1 MKTKT
6 TVAIIGGTGKTG
18 RYLLKKIIN
27 EPINIKALVRKA
39 DPFSMA
45 YVNLHT
51 MYGDVKDYAI
61 VQSLIRDCDAVIST
75 LGLGTPPDEPTLFG
89 KATHNI
95 LKAMDHHQVR
105 RYIAIT
111 GLNVD
116 TTFDHKS
123 EKTKSATAWMYEH
136 FPISTRDRQLEY
148 ELLNKSSIDWTLVR
162 LPLIE
167 QTDLV
172 KEISTSLE
180 DCPSDTI
187 SAGSLAE
194 FLIQQ
199 LYDTSF
205 IKTSPFIGNKQ

>member
-6 TVAIIGGTGKTG
+6 TVAIIGGTGKAG

-27 EPINIKALVRKA
+27 EPINIKALIRKA
-39 DPFSMA
+39 DQSNGATP
-45 YVNLHT
+45 NLQIIF
-51 MYGDVKDYAI
+51 GDVKDYAT
-61 VQSLIRDCDAVIST
+61 VQALIRDCDAVIST
-75 LGLGTPPDEPTLFG
+75 LGLGIPPDEPTLFG

-116 TTFDHKS
+116 TLFDHKS
-123 EKTKSATAWMYEH
+123 EKTKSATAWMHEH
-136 FPISTRDRQLEY
+136 FPVSTKDRQLEY
-148 ELLNKSSIDWTLVR
+148 ELLTKSSADWTLLR

-167 QTDLV
+167 QTDFV
-172 KEISTSLE
+172 KEISISLD

-187 SAGSLAE
+187 SAASLAE
-194 FLIQQ
+194 FLIHQ

-205 IKTSPFIGNKQ
+205 IKKAPFIGNKQ